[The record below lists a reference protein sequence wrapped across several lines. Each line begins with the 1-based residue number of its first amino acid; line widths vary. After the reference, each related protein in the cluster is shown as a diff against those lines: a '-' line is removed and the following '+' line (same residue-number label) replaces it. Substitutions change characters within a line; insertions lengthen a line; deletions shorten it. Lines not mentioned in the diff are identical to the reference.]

1 MKEWPNRAPIAS
13 NIFTDSKVTS
23 GPIPSPGNNKIF
35 LFLTFACGIYA
46 PSDARKVSPNVEDRV
61 AKAIEEGKGFQ
72 LNKIGKG
79 KGSGTFEFASSN
91 PLWRA
96 SMEVLDFLPLTNVD
110 YSGGII
116 ITDWYNEGTIN
127 NESIKIT
134 VRFLSNEIRADGLL
148 VIIHRR
154 ICNKQLDCKV
164 LKIKSSLEEEIKI
177 AILKKATIFQKYDTE
192 QKVKEY
198 KKKYGDYKVQ

>member
-1 MKEWPNRAPIAS
+1 MKINPTICTKLLNFKYLS
-13 NIFTDSKVTS
+13 LS
-23 GPIPSPGNNKIF
+23 IF